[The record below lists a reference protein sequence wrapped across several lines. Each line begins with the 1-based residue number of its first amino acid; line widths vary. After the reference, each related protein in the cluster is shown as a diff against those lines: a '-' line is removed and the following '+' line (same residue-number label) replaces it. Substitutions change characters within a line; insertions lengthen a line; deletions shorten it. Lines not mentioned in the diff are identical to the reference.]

1 MQRHAEAEDLELL
14 DHFTVLVYPF
24 HHGVAGAARD
34 ARLEA
39 LDARWEPWWARLK
52 DPELAGALEDTSF
65 FLPYVRGVLF
75 PETALLPDDPPEEDC
90 ADWVA
95 RARRWGDC
103 GLRTFGRLVP
113 PDSVLRLTCREPAR
127 AALSRFT
134 LVPHRAS
141 AGRAEIPAH
150 LDWVDAVLFP
160 TGVGFLL
167 LKVRLRAERPGLAA
181 LIDLNGGLRTLL
193 RAPAP
198 SWKLPVLRFAGGQGE
213 TRVRGL
219 MDTLTAGMGQA
230 PGSPVAPLVSLGPGG
245 SGAGAGRGY
254 GGACFV
260 VSYACAD
267 LGGAAARRLG
277 PGAFATAEDRVLF
290 EYAACL
296 GLGTSVHNPAW
307 VPSEEQA
314 ERFRRENRL
323 ALWRCWKGMVLK
335 ESLVFLGTA
344 DLPYNRRA
352 LPHNVEGDYLPLYV
366 FTLHQK
372 FQLFTFANSL
382 MGEVARPEGGLR
394 GARELLGRYVAFRNR
409 YWLSE
414 VTQKPQGGELYRK
427 LQQGLEVD
435 RLHEA
440 VTASVKGAK
449 EYHEEIRDR
458 QVRLALDLLALV
470 FGPLLIVLGALR
482 VFLAGAYPLWAK
494 GLLLAAL
501 GSGAATALRL
511 ALKGRGVQSHSP
523 AFGRATETP
532 SPAQAEPPHILPG
545 PGLGGGSHGGQR
557 RAA

>member
-1 MQRHAEAEDLELL
+1 MPRPAAAEDLDLL

-24 HHGVAGAARD
+24 PHGMTGTDRA

-39 LDARWEPWWARLK
+39 LEARWEPWWARLA
-52 DPELAGALEDTSF
+52 DDDLGVAVQDTSF
-65 FLPYVRGVLF
+65 FQPYVRGLLF
-75 PETALLPDDPPEEDC
+75 PETALLRDEPPGEGGANWAC
-90 ADWVA
+90 Q
-95 RARRWGDC
+95 ARRWSAH
-103 GLRTFGRLVP
+103 GLSAFARLLP
-113 PDSVLRLTCREPAR
+113 PDTVLRLTCRESVLAPLEQFTLAPHPQGAARGR
-127 AALSRFT
+127 AAI
-134 LVPHRAS
+134 P
-141 AGRAEIPAH
+141 GR

-167 LKVRLRAERPGLAA
+167 LRVRLRAERPGLAG
-181 LIDLNGGLRTLL
+181 LIDLNSGLRNVQ
-193 RAPAP
+193 PP
-198 SWKLPVLRFAGGQGE
+198 SFSWRLPVLRFPDGQAE
-213 TRVRGL
+213 TSVRGL
-219 MDTLTAGMGQA
+219 VDALTEG
-230 PGSPVAPLVSLGPGG
+230 L
-245 SGAGAGRGY
+245 AGAETGPTLAFGGRG
-254 GGACFV
+254 FV
-260 VSYACAD
+260 LSYACTD
-267 LGGAAARRLG
+267 LGDRAARLA
-277 PGAFATAEDRVLF
+277 PGAFPSAEDRVLF
-290 EYAACL
+290 EYAACIRL
-296 GLGTSVHNPAW
+296 GDSAHNPTW

-335 ESLVFLGTA
+335 ESLVFLGLA
-344 DLPYNRRA
+344 DLPFNRQA
-352 LPHNVEGDYLPLYV
+352 LPHNVENEYLPLYV
-366 FTLHQK
+366 FALHQK
-372 FQLFTFANSL
+372 FQLFAFANSL
-382 MGEVARPEGGLR
+382 TGEVARRAGGLR
-394 GARELLGRYVAFRNR
+394 GARALLGRYVAFRNR

-449 EYHEEIRDR
+449 EYYEEVHNR

-511 ALKGRGVQSHSP
+511 ALKGKGVRSHSP
-523 AFGRATETP
+523 ALGRATETP
-532 SPAQAEPPHILPG
+532 SPAQAEPPRILPG
-545 PGLGGGSHGGQR
+545 PGLDGASRGGRR